1 MSRDVR
7 DMGISDSMFEW
18 TIASVSALV
27 HVETDEEQTG
37 EAIQD
42 NIPPKTIG
50 LIGAT
55 HDPVARLESFP
66 TQYEDRWHHQQH
78 DPNQQQTVLAIDE
91 IGEMVHCRQQPSPL
105 TSNSGYYSHPATRLS
120 VPRNGDSYAFASDQ
134 YIPAVSL
141 HAVCASL

>member
-1 MSRDVR
+1 MNLGKAVGQEEKDRATVLAGCPMSRDVR
-7 DMGISDSMFEW
+7 DMRISDSMFEW

-55 HDPVARLESFP
+55 HDPVARLENFP
-66 TQYEDRWHHQQH
+66 H
-78 DPNQQQTVLAIDE
+78 
-91 IGEMVHCRQQPSPL
+91 
-105 TSNSGYYSHPATRLS
+105 S
-120 VPRNGDSYAFASDQ
+120 V
-134 YIPAVSL
+134 
-141 HAVCASL
+141 